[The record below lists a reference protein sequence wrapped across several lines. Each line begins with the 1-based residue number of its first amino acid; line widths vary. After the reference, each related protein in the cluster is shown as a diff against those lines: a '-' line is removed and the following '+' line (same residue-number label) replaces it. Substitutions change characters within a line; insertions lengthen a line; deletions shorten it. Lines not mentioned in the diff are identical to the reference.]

1 MSDMNDARI
10 QMELDGVALRI
21 LYQAVNEAADGRWH
35 DRDPNDQ
42 EELLALRSTLFAA
55 LLDVNYE

>member
-10 QMELDGVALRI
+10 QMELDAVALRI

-42 EELLALRSTLFAA
+42 EELLSLRSLLFAA
-55 LLDVNYE
+55 LLDVNYK